1 MDEGTEQAITKQQTM
16 MGSAA
21 TGPQASHAYLGI
33 LELLYREVICNDNGN
48 NLLSHPGYT

>member
-16 MGSAA
+16 MDSTA

-33 LELLYREVICNDNGN
+33 
-48 NLLSHPGYT
+48 